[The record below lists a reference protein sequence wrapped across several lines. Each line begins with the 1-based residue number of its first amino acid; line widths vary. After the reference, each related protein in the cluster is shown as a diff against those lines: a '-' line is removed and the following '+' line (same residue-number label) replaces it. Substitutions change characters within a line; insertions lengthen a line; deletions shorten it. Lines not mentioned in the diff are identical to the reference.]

1 MLSSTVTEQVAV
13 TVFPPMVVVPV
24 IVAVPSA
31 FAVTTP
37 LELTEATED
46 ELLVH
51 VALLVTVL
59 SDSCTP
65 LKYVFT
71 VIASDCVSPVSRVAE
86 DGEITPT

>member
-1 MLSSTVTEQVAV
+1 MTTDQLLSSTFTEQVAA
-13 TVFPPMVVVPV
+13 TVSPPMVIVPV
-24 IVAVPSA
+24 IIAVPSA

-59 SDSCTP
+59 TDSCVP
-65 LKYVFT
+65 L
-71 VIASDCVSPVSRVAE
+71 
-86 DGEITPT
+86 